1 MNKVAVTNIKCSPD
15 YQQHTNPSTHGNT
28 LVREEE
34 VASTESGRG
43 GKGKKETSRKTVN
56 RRNCLL

>member
-43 GKGKKETSRKTVN
+43 GKGKKETSRK
-56 RRNCLL
+56 R